1 MRVRRD
7 TAGIAA
13 LLLASTIWGGSFV
26 LAKLALAELPVAHV
40 VLYRFLLAAAVFLP
54 ILLRGGGRPARRD
67 LPLFAL
73 TGFLM
78 VPVTFFL
85 QFGGLTF
92 TSATSTAL
100 LIGTGAPLLAVGAVL
115 FEAERLGR
123 GGWVAVAVSS
133 LGVLLLVGLPG
144 EGNDW
149 RGNLLVFLSMGV
161 SVVWVLMSKRLVGR
175 YPVVQATGWIVLF
188 GTLFLIPLSLAWAG
202 PPSVSLSG
210 TAWASL
216 IGLGLG
222 CTVVAFVLWNWGVA
236 RVGAGPAGVYLNLE
250 PIGGALLGILVL
262 GEPLTAGIVSG
273 GALILGAAG
282 LICGWPAGGES

>member
-1 MRVRRD
+1 M
-7 TAGIAA
+7 
-13 LLLASTIWGGSFV
+13 
-26 LAKLALAELPVAHV
+26 
-40 VLYRFLLAAAVFLP
+40 
-54 ILLRGGGRPARRD
+54 
-67 LPLFAL
+67 
-73 TGFLM
+73 
-78 VPVTFFL
+78 
-85 QFGGLTF
+85 
-92 TSATSTAL
+92 
-100 LIGTGAPLLAVGAVL
+100 GAVL
-115 FEAERLGR
+115 FEAERPGR
-123 GGWVAVAVSS
+123 GGWAAVAVSS

-161 SVVWVLMSKRLVGR
+161 SVAWVLMSKRLVQR

-282 LICGWPAGGES
+282 LICGWPAGGEG